1 MGLGEK
7 MTDLSLKIR
16 ENYEDYY
23 KDYNERWRELG
34 AREKVIPIIRN
45 CRKQGIEI
53 NRVLDVGS
61 GDGQVIE
68 KLSKSSFAKEYY
80 AIDISQSAVNIINN
94 KKINGLKE
102 CKKFNGMNIPY
113 EDKTFDLAI
122 ITHVLEHVEHTRV
135 LLYELARVS
144 KYVFVEV
151 PLEDKL
157 RLHDEFVFDKT
168 GHINY
173 FNRKTVRM
181 LLQSCGYE
189 IIEECVEDSLKEVYA
204 FENSKKSILQYYIKK
219 AALATSRILA
229 TLLFTYRYNALSKT
243 K

>member
-1 MGLGEK
+1 MNK
-7 MTDLSLKIR
+7 MSDLSLKIQ
-16 ENYEDYY
+16 ENYDDYY
-23 KDYNERWRELG
+23 KDYNERWREIG
-34 AREKVIPIIRN
+34 AREKVIPIIRD

-68 KLSKSSFAKEYY
+68 RLSEASFAKEYY
-80 AIDISQSAVNIINN
+80 AIEISQSAVDIINQKN
-94 KKINGLKE
+94 INGLKE
-102 CKKFNGMNIPY
+102 CKQFDGMHIPY
-113 EDKTFDLAI
+113 EDKTFDLVI
-122 ITHVLEHVEHTRV
+122 LTHVLEHVEHMRI

-157 RLHDEFVFDKT
+157 RLHNEFVFDKT

-173 FNRKTVRM
+173 FNRKTARM

-189 IIEECVEDSLKEVYA
+189 VIEECVEDNLKEIYA
-204 FENSKKSILQYYIKK
+204 FDNTKKSILQYYIKK
-219 AALATSRILA
+219 TALATSRTLA
-229 TLLFTYRYNALSKT
+229 TLLFTYRYNALSRT